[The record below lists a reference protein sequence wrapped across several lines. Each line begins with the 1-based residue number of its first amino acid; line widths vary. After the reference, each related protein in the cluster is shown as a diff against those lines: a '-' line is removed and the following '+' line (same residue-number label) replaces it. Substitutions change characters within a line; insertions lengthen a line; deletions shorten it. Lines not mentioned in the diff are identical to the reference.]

1 MPDRSPP
8 RDSRGERQTLLA
20 CLDYLRESV
29 ALKAEGLSDEQVRR
43 EMVPS
48 GISLLGLVKHLTRV
62 EFAWFSFSFAGLN
75 VHLPEDALDEGDDA
89 DTVLRAY
96 RGAVATSN
104 DIVGP
109 CDDLDRTCASTYL
122 DRDKLSLRW
131 VLVHMIEETA
141 RHAGHAD
148 ILREQL
154 DGSTGR

>member
-8 RDSRGERQTLLA
+8 HDSHGEGPTLLA

-48 GISLLGLVKHLTRV
+48 GTSLLGLVKHLTRV
-62 EFAWFSFSFAGLN
+62 EVAWFALWFAGLD
-75 VHLPEDALDEGDDA
+75 VHLPENELDERDGV

-96 RGAVATSN
+96 RDAVAASN
-104 DIVGP
+104 EIVRR
-109 CDDLDRTCASTYL
+109 CDDLDQTCASTHL
-122 DRDKLSLRW
+122 DRDRLSLRW
-131 VLVHMIEETA
+131 VLVHMVEETA